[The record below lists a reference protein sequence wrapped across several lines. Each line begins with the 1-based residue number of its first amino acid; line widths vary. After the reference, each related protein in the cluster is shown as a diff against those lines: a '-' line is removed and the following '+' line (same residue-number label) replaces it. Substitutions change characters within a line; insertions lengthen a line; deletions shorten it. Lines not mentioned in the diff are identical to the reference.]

1 MVVSI
6 ENAEHYIWG
15 EICDGWHLLK
25 RGDMSIIQERVPAG
39 AAEVMHYHTK
49 ARQFFYILDGEG
61 TMAFEDKVFILKKGQ
76 GIEILPQVKHQF
88 RNQSNTDVH
97 FLVISVP
104 TTRGDRINIDQAAI
118 SGAEDGGLS
127 QL

>member
-25 RGDMSIIQERVPAG
+25 RDDMSIIQERVPAG
-39 AAEVMHYHTK
+39 SQEIIHYHPK
-49 ARQFFYILDGEG
+49 ARQFFYVLEGEG
-61 TMAFEDKVFILKKGQ
+61 TMVFEDSQVALHKGE
-76 GIEILPQVKHQF
+76 GLEVPPQIRHQF
-88 RNQSNTDVH
+88 RNQSNADVH

-104 TTRGDRINIDQAAI
+104 TAGGDRVN
-118 SGAEDGGLS
+118 G
-127 QL
+127 

>member
-6 ENAEHYIWG
+6 ENTEHYIWG

-25 RGDMSIIQERVPAG
+25 RDDLSIIRERVPVG
-39 AAEVMHYHTK
+39 AAEVIHYHTK

-61 TMAFEDKVFILKKGQ
+61 TMDFEDRQVVLHQ
-76 GIEILPQVKHQF
+76 GEGLEIPPQVRHQF
-88 RNQSNTDVH
+88 RNQSNADVH

-104 TTRGDRINIDQAAI
+104 TTRGDRVN
-118 SGAEDGGLS
+118 G
-127 QL
+127 